1 MNTTNTKAAPRE
13 TWKTI
18 GTSKAGRKT
27 YQISN
32 LGRCKTINNK
42 TGEQTTSWGILN
54 RQTGYLWFVNDYV
67 HRHVAKAFLKKPTN
81 AQRTEVQHLDC
92 NKHNCAAS
100 NLEWATSKENNS
112 NEITNQRRRESHFAA
127 NHAGQIIKAER
138 DGETRYYKTGIE
150 AAADLGCSHVLIY
163 NSINQ
168 RQSARRAK
176 GWELS
181 WVPMSEAR

>member
-1 MNTTNTKAAPRE
+1 MTETFKKIGISKSGLKTYEISNMGRCRTTN
-13 TWKTI
+13 
-18 GTSKAGRKT
+18 
-27 YQISN
+27 N
-32 LGRCKTINNK
+32 L
-42 TGEQTTSWGILN
+42 TGEQTTSWGNLN
-54 RQTGYLWFVNDYV
+54 KHTGYLSFAGDYV
-67 HRHVAKAFLKKPTN
+67 HRHVAKAFLKKPAN
-81 AQRTEVQHLDC
+81 AARTEVQHLDA

-100 NLEWATSKENNS
+100 NLSWATSKENNS

-163 NSINQ
+163 NAINKK
-168 RQSARRAK
+168 QSARRAR